1 MFAWKNPFFSFEIL
15 QQVRAQDVDNILEN
29 VQNFRLQQFYQQLQ
43 QQELKNLKQ
52 GESIFLKFHTFFDSH

>member
-52 GESIFLKFHTFFDSH
+52 GESIFSKFHTFFDSH